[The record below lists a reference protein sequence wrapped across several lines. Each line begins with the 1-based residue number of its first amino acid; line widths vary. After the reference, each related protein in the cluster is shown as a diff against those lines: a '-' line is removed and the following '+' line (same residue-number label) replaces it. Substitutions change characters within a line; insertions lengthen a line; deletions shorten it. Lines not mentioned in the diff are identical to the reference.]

1 MKKSKKLA
9 FIIINYNDYEST
21 KCLLKNIKG
30 YNCLDLIV
38 VVDNHSTDGSLE
50 KLQKLKSF
58 QNDKIQFIR
67 TEENG
72 GYAKGLNFGAKYA
85 LKKLKH
91 ANLIFSNSDIIIR
104 SEEDIENLASD
115 LNSHG
120 IGVGVVGPTIVEK
133 EKLNRGWKMPTVKDE
148 IKANLPLISRW
159 FKKSLYYKDE
169 YYKGR
174 LSPVGVVSGCFF
186 AVDGDLL
193 KDIDYFDEN
202 TFLYY
207 EENIFSK
214 RIEKTH
220 RKIVIDND
228 VLVIHNH
235 SVTIDKNIDR
245 VRKYNA
251 LKTSQSYF
259 VENYL
264 KANKF
269 QMFLL
274 CITNKI
280 SLVILKIRNIFRREK
295 K

>member
-1 MKKSKKLA
+1 MKKNKKLA

-21 KCLLKNIKG
+21 KTLLNNIKS
-30 YNCLDLIV
+30 YKCLDLIV

-50 KLQKLKSF
+50 KLKKLKTF
-58 QNDKIQFIR
+58 QKDNIHFIR

-85 LKKLKH
+85 LKKLKS
-91 ANLIFSNSDIIIR
+91 ANLIFSNSDVIIN
-104 SEEDIENLASD
+104 SEEDLEKLSKD
-115 LNSHG
+115 LNTHG
-120 IGVGVVGPTIVEK
+120 IGVGVVGPTIVER
-133 EKLNRGWKMPTVKDE
+133 EKLNRGWKVPTVNDE

-159 FKKSLYYKDE
+159 FKKSLYYKEE

-186 AVDGDLL
+186 AVDGELL

-220 RKIVIDND
+220 RKIVVDND
-228 VLVIHNH
+228 VVIVHNH

-251 LKTSQSYF
+251 LKTSQKYF
-259 VENYL
+259 VKEYL
-264 KANKF
+264 KANNF

-274 CITNKI
+274 YITNKM
-280 SLVILKIRNIFRREK
+280 SLGILKIRNIFRRERN
-295 K
+295 